1 MTKMTIF
8 ALALSVNLAVSTRA
22 ADNPLDSAIAL
33 YMAAAYEDALT
44 TLDHLPPDADADQ
57 ADKYRALC
65 LLGLNRSQEAVE
77 TIERL
82 VTRRPLL
89 NVDESDSPKL
99 VLMFRAAQARVIP
112 DAAKTLYATAKAHFA
127 AGDAATAAA
136 EFRQVVALVAEVKQI
151 DASLADLKMLAEGFS
166 HLVAQQLLAGGAAAT
181 VTVANGGAAGN
192 VTVANGGAVAA
203 GAAPE
208 VTTARAVPRIFDISD
223 RDVAPPVVITQTI
236 PRWEPRQNGERR
248 KYSGSLEVIIDE
260 NGRVTGA
267 ALSTPIY
274 PAYDQRLLE
283 AAKSWRY
290 KPALKDNQ
298 PVRYRRAVAVVL
310 TPPTE

>member
-8 ALALSVNLAVSTRA
+8 ALALSVTLAVSTRA

-99 VLMFRAAQARVIP
+99 VLMYRAAQARVIP

-181 VTVANGGAAGN
+181 VTVANGGA
-192 VTVANGGAVAA
+192 VAA
-203 GAAPE
+203 GTAPE

-248 KYSGSLEVIIDE
+248 KYSGSLEFIIDE

-298 PVRYRRAVAVVL
+298 PVRYRRTVAVVL
-310 TPPTE
+310 TPTSE